1 MVNVKDY
8 PKQCEFKNQEE
19 ADKAKNKLKDWLITE
34 ELSYEEI
41 EAWKNHNEK
50 GLTLHNISEEKKDT
64 LLLQNA
70 IYKEILNERE

>member
-8 PKQCEFKNQEE
+8 PKQCEFKNQKE
-19 ADKAKNKLKDWLITE
+19 ADKTKNQLKDWLITE

-50 GLTLHNISEEKKDT
+50 GLTYNISEETKDT
-64 LLLQNA
+64 LLLQIA
-70 IYKEILNERE
+70 IYEEILSERE

>member
-1 MVNVKDY
+1 MVDLKDY
-8 PKQCEFKNQEE
+8 SKQCEFKNQEE
-19 ADKAKNKLKDWLITE
+19 VDKAKNKLKDWLIAEKIT
-34 ELSYEEI
+34 YEKI

-50 GLTLHNISEEKKDT
+50 GLTHNISEETRDT